1 MDVSSNVEIY
11 FQFFS
16 SRKMKRTIN
25 FPLNSV
31 ICPIKF
37 GLILIHIITDGT
49 KAIHVDK
56 QIILRKGG
64 GKRWMWIKTKPEGQR
79 TQAIESKT

>member
-25 FPLNSV
+25 CPLNFV

-37 GLILIHIITDGT
+37 SLILIHIITDGT
-49 KAIHVDK
+49 KAIHDDK

-64 GKRWMWIKTKPEGQR
+64 GKRWIWIKT
-79 TQAIESKT
+79 